1 MSTAPRLRH
10 HGAWLAVGWGLVLL
24 VVYLSLTPDPVDAGQ
39 VGSVSCGHFL
49 AYFVLMFWFAQLY
62 RSRSALLGLAA
73 AFALL
78 GVTLELAQWMTTYR
92 TFDFADMRD
101 NALGVAVGFALGNTP
116 LGLTLSRL
124 ERWAG

>member
-1 MSTAPRLRH
+1 M
-10 HGAWLAVGWGLVLL
+10 GWGLVLL

-39 VGSVSCGHFL
+39 IGAISFGHFL

-62 RSRSALLGLAA
+62 RSRLALVGLAG

-101 NALGVAVGFALGNTP
+101 NALGVAVGFALGSTP
-116 LGLTLSRL
+116 LGLAFSRL